1 MKSIKYVLTTAL
13 AFSLLV
19 SCGGEKKEKE
29 GFSYDRTSTSKE
41 TKNSNSDVANIVI
54 TGDDLMKFNK
64 TEIKAKA
71 GQKVKL
77 TLRHVGKLD
86 KNIMGHNV
94 VILKE
99 GTDVIDF
106 ATKAATQRDNDY
118 IPKDTNAVIAH
129 TKMIGAGEVAVVEFT
144 APKAGTYDFLC
155 SFPAHYAMMK
165 GKFIVE

>member
-1 MKSIKYVLTTAL
+1 MKSNKHLTIIAL
-13 AFSLLV
+13 SLLLML

-29 GFSYDRTSTSKE
+29 GFSYERTSTS
-41 TKNSNSDVANIVI
+41 SDSKKSDNDIANIVI
-54 TGDDLMKFNK
+54 TGDDFMKYNK

-77 TLRHVGKLD
+77 TLRHIGKLD

-94 VILKE
+94 VILKS
-99 GTDVIDF
+99 GTDVLDF

-118 IPKDTNAVIAH
+118 IPKGTDAVIAH
-129 TKMIGAGEVAVVEFT
+129 TKMIGAGETTVVEFT
-144 APKAGTYDFLC
+144 APEAGTYDFLC